1 MELGFAVDTGHTRRN
16 KQRFPVM
23 ELITYAVPFFLLA
36 IIAEIGWGLWRGHN
50 TYRVNDAF
58 SSLMLGILSQ
68 ARKFIVLGVG
78 GWVYHQ
84 VTQLTALSLW
94 PSDQWFTWVTA
105 FVLYDLCYYWS
116 HRLGHERQI
125 LWAAHVAHHQS
136 EDYNLSTALRQTSTG
151 FLLGW
156 VFYLPMYALGIPA
169 EVVVTVG
176 ALNLIYQF
184 WVHTQHIPELGWLE
198 WIFVT
203 PSNHRVH
210 HAQNDHY
217 LDKNYGGVFIVW
229 DRIFGSYQREL
240 PNEPCIYGIRHPI
253 RSWSP
258 LEALIHIYRDMAFDF
273 SRAGSWRERLAV
285 LTARTGWQPPSV
297 AQRWPR
303 PKTAIE
309 SFERFDPPASV
320 LQRAYAL
327 LQIVAAIALLGFG
340 LLSSWTALGYWV
352 WFLALLV
359 AGITTSHWLAAE
371 AASLCW
377 RWELLRTATVVALVS
392 YHDFSSG
399 LMSLIGVWLII
410 GWGLLL
416 WDAISQESRAAPPAV
431 QS

>member
-1 MELGFAVDTGHTRRN
+1 
-16 KQRFPVM
+16 
-23 ELITYAVPFFLLA
+23 
-36 IIAEIGWGLWRGHN
+36 
-50 TYRVNDAF
+50 
-58 SSLMLGILSQ
+58 
-68 ARKFIVLGVG
+68 VLGVG